1 MTTPNRDRATDRL
14 SNPDSPSAEPF
25 CARSAPAPI
34 AVPRESVALRAAK
47 TPSRRGWRTRRPER
61 FPSRLRFRPQIGLLE
76 QRALLSAL
84 PTLTALRASTA
95 SAPLGQ
101 SVTFTATVSD
111 LSPGGATPDGGTVTF
126 SDQNGAIGSETL
138 VDGVAEFTTSSLAAG
153 TNTVTASYGGTA
165 NFAPSI
171 TGTIVTAA
179 GNGTAGYTGNKGPAT
194 AAELDNP
201 GGMAVDSA
209 GDLFIADLN
218 NNVIREVVKAT
229 GDIITVAGNGKA
241 GYSGD
246 NGPATAA
253 ELDGPRGV
261 AVDSAGD
268 VFFADCLNNRVR
280 EVVKATG
287 DIITVAGDGKAGYSG
302 DNGPAT
308 AAVLNAPN
316 TVAVDSAGDLFIA
329 DANNHAVR
337 EVVKATGDII
347 TVAGNGK
354 AGYSGDNGPAT
365 AAELN
370 DAYGVAV
377 DAVGD
382 LFFADDGNNRVR
394 EVVKATGDIITVA
407 GNGTAGYSGDNG
419 PATDAE
425 LDGPFRVAVDSAGD
439 VFVADPANNVV
450 REITPAVTV
459 TVSPATTSTA
469 ATSTSATFSPD
480 GQTVPLSATV
490 SSGAGTVDEGTETFT
505 ILSGTTAIGA
515 AVTVNVDNGTAS
527 ASYVLPAGTSAGT
540 YTIQAVYNGTADFV
554 GSTDTSQSLTVSPA
568 ATSTAAAS
576 TSAPLSTASQTVPLS
591 ASVTSSAGTVD
602 EGTETFTILSGT
614 TAIGA
619 AVTVNVD
626 NGTASASYDLPAGT
640 PAGTYTIE
648 AVYNGTADFVGS
660 TDTSHSLTVSSAAT
674 SAPTSTAAAST
685 SATFSPASQIIPLS
699 ATVTSAAGTVD
710 EGTETFTIL
719 SGTTAI
725 GTAVTVNVD
734 NGTASASY
742 VLPAATPLGTYT
754 IQAVYNGTADFAGST
769 DTSHSLTVNP
779 GAAFQVVF
787 GQQPTDAVAGV
798 AISPAVTVEVED
810 QYDNVVTT
818 DTSTVTLTLSSGAF
832 EGGSTTLTA
841 VASSGV
847 ATFSDL
853 KIDLAGTY
861 TLAATDGTL
870 AASGASNSFTI
881 TAAANKVVFGHQPTD
896 ATAGVALSPDVTVKV
911 EDQYDNVVTTDSST
925 VILNLSSATFENG
938 SSTATA
944 AASNGVATFRG
955 LKIDLAGT
963 YTLAATD
970 GTLTASGTSNSF
982 TISAA
987 AASKLVIQTQ
997 PSASATAGVAF
1008 ATQPVIYEEDRFGNL
1023 ETGDNSTLVT
1033 ASLSSGAGLL
1043 QGTTSITLQGG
1054 EAAFSNLA
1062 DDTAS
1067 TIALRFF
1074 GGGLTAGPSTK
1085 VVVSPAAA
1093 YKLVIHTP
1101 PSATATAGQRFST
1114 QPVIYEEDRFG
1125 NLETGDNRSVVTVSL
1140 NSGSGPLQGTT
1151 TATVAKG
1158 VATFTNLADSI
1169 AETITLRFTS
1179 GSLNAAITSPITITP
1194 SASLQAPTIT
1204 GYTVVKTQ
1212 EYNSKGKPKG
1222 KPVFS
1227 GFSLQYSA
1235 PMNPAT
1241 AGLTSNYQ
1249 VVSLSTKRV
1258 KGKTVS
1264 VATPVNITARY
1275 NQSNNTVTLTI
1286 SGSKNPFSKGGGQIT
1301 ILASSP
1307 TTGVSSQT
1315 GVLLNPKYTLLSIK
1329 PNASGITLG

>member
-1 MTTPNRDRATDRL
+1 MRKSRNHAPWRAFAMTTPNRDQVTDRL

-34 AVPRESVALRAAK
+34 AVRRESVALRAAK

-209 GDLFIADLN
+209 GDLFIANLN

-407 GNGTAGYSGDNG
+407 GNGKAGYSGDNG
-419 PATDAE
+419 PATAAE
-425 LDGPFRVAVDSAGD
+425 LNDAYGVAVDAAGD

-450 REITPAVTV
+450 REITPAVTL

-490 SSGAGTVDEGTETFT
+490 SSG
-505 ILSGTTAIGA
+505 
-515 AVTVNVDNGTAS
+515 
-527 ASYVLPAGTSAGT
+527 
-540 YTIQAVYNGTADFV
+540 
-554 GSTDTSQSLTVSPA
+554 
-568 ATSTAAAS
+568 
-576 TSAPLSTASQTVPLS
+576 
-591 ASVTSSAGTVD
+591 AGTVD

-685 SATFSPASQIIPLS
+685 SATFSPASQIISLS

-810 QYDNVVTT
+810 KYDNVVTT
-818 DTSTVTLTLSSGAF
+818 DTSTVTLTLSSGTF

-841 VASSGV
+841 VASSGI
-847 ATFSDL
+847 ATFSGL

-861 TLAATDGTL
+861 TLSATDGTL

-881 TAAANKVVFGHQPTD
+881 SPAAPNKVVFGQQPTD
-896 ATAGVALSPDVTVKV
+896 ATASAAISPDVTVKV
-911 EDQYDNVVTTDSST
+911 EDKYNNVVTTASST
-925 VILNLSSATFENG
+925 VILNLSSVTFENG
-938 SSTATA
+938 SSTATD
-944 AASNGVATFRG
+944 AASNGVATFSG

-963 YTLAATD
+963 YTLSATD
-970 GTLTASGTSNSF
+970 GTLTASGASNSF
-982 TISAA
+982 TISPAA
-987 AASKLVIQTQ
+987 VGKLVIQTQ
-997 PSASATAGVAF
+997 PSASATAGVAFSTQPVIYEEDHFGNLETGDNSTVVTVSPTGGSGPVQGTTSITLNGGVAAFSNLADDMASTLALEFSGGGLTTGPSSNVVVSPAGAYKLVIQTPPSATAKAGQRF

-1023 ETGDNSTLVT
+1023 ETGDNL
-1033 ASLSSGAGLL
+1033 
-1043 QGTTSITLQGG
+1043 
-1054 EAAFSNLA
+1054 
-1062 DDTAS
+1062 
-1067 TIALRFF
+1067 
-1074 GGGLTAGPSTK
+1074 
-1085 VVVSPAAA
+1085 
-1093 YKLVIHTP
+1093 
-1101 PSATATAGQRFST
+1101 
-1114 QPVIYEEDRFG
+1114 
-1125 NLETGDNRSVVTVSL
+1125 SVVTVAL

-1151 TATVAKG
+1151 TATVANG
-1158 VATFTNLADSI
+1158 VAAFTNLADSI

-1179 GSLNAAITSPITITP
+1179 GSLNAAVTSPISITP
-1194 SASLQAPTIT
+1194 PVSLQAPTIT
-1204 GYTVVKTQ
+1204 GWTVVKTHKL
-1212 EYNSKGKPKG
+1212 NRKGKPQG

-1227 GFSLQYSA
+1227 GFSFQYSA
-1235 PMNPAT
+1235 PMNSAT
-1241 AGLTSNYQ
+1241 AGLSTNYQ

-1258 KGKTVS
+1258 KGKTESVS
-1264 VATPVNITARY
+1264 TRVNITATY

-1286 SGSKNPFSKGGGQIT
+1286 RGNKNPFSKGGGQIT
-1301 ILASSP
+1301 ILALNQA
-1307 TTGVSSQT
+1307 TGVSSEQ
-1315 GVLLNPKYTLLSIK
+1315 GALLNPKYTLFKIE
-1329 PNASGITLG
+1329 PDASGIALG

>member
-1 MTTPNRDRATDRL
+1 MRKSRNHAPWRAFAMTTPNRDQVTDRL

-34 AVPRESVALRAAK
+34 AVRRESVALRAAK

-209 GDLFIADLN
+209 GDLFIANLN

-527 ASYVLPAGTSAGT
+527 ASY
-540 YTIQAVYNGTADFV
+540 
-554 GSTDTSQSLTVSPA
+554 
-568 ATSTAAAS
+568 
-576 TSAPLSTASQTVPLS
+576 
-591 ASVTSSAGTVD
+591 
-602 EGTETFTILSGT
+602 
-614 TAIGA
+614 
-619 AVTVNVD
+619 
-626 NGTASASYDLPAGT
+626 DLPAGT

-685 SATFSPASQIIPLS
+685 SATFSPASQIIPL
-699 ATVTSAAGTVD
+699 
-710 EGTETFTIL
+710 
-719 SGTTAI
+719 
-725 GTAVTVNVD
+725 
-734 NGTASASY
+734 
-742 VLPAATPLGTYT
+742 
-754 IQAVYNGTADFAGST
+754 
-769 DTSHSLTVNP
+769 
-779 GAAFQVVF
+779 
-787 GQQPTDAVAGV
+787 
-798 AISPAVTVEVED
+798 
-810 QYDNVVTT
+810 
-818 DTSTVTLTLSSGAF
+818 
-832 EGGSTTLTA
+832 
-841 VASSGV
+841 
-847 ATFSDL
+847 
-853 KIDLAGTY
+853 K
-861 TLAATDGTL
+861 
-870 AASGASNSFTI
+870 
-881 TAAANKVVFGHQPTD
+881 
-896 ATAGVALSPDVTVKV
+896 
-911 EDQYDNVVTTDSST
+911 
-925 VILNLSSATFENG
+925 
-938 SSTATA
+938 
-944 AASNGVATFRG
+944 
-955 LKIDLAGT
+955 
-963 YTLAATD
+963 
-970 GTLTASGTSNSF
+970 
-982 TISAA
+982 
-987 AASKLVIQTQ
+987 
-997 PSASATAGVAF
+997 
-1008 ATQPVIYEEDRFGNL
+1008 
-1023 ETGDNSTLVT
+1023 
-1033 ASLSSGAGLL
+1033 
-1043 QGTTSITLQGG
+1043 
-1054 EAAFSNLA
+1054 
-1062 DDTAS
+1062 
-1067 TIALRFF
+1067 
-1074 GGGLTAGPSTK
+1074 
-1085 VVVSPAAA
+1085 
-1093 YKLVIHTP
+1093 
-1101 PSATATAGQRFST
+1101 
-1114 QPVIYEEDRFG
+1114 
-1125 NLETGDNRSVVTVSL
+1125 
-1140 NSGSGPLQGTT
+1140 
-1151 TATVAKG
+1151 
-1158 VATFTNLADSI
+1158 
-1169 AETITLRFTS
+1169 
-1179 GSLNAAITSPITITP
+1179 
-1194 SASLQAPTIT
+1194 
-1204 GYTVVKTQ
+1204 
-1212 EYNSKGKPKG
+1212 
-1222 KPVFS
+1222 
-1227 GFSLQYSA
+1227 
-1235 PMNPAT
+1235 
-1241 AGLTSNYQ
+1241 
-1249 VVSLSTKRV
+1249 
-1258 KGKTVS
+1258 
-1264 VATPVNITARY
+1264 
-1275 NQSNNTVTLTI
+1275 
-1286 SGSKNPFSKGGGQIT
+1286 
-1301 ILASSP
+1301 
-1307 TTGVSSQT
+1307 
-1315 GVLLNPKYTLLSIK
+1315 
-1329 PNASGITLG
+1329 

>member
-1 MTTPNRDRATDRL
+1 MRKSRNHAPWRAFAMTTPNRDRATDRL

-47 TPSRRGWRTRRPER
+47 TPSRRGWQTRRPER

-201 GGMAVDSA
+201 GGMAVDSAGDLFIADLNNNVIREVVKATGDIITVAGNGKAGYSGDNGPATAAELNDPRDVAVDSA

-407 GNGTAGYSGDNG
+407 GNGTTGYSGDNG

-450 REITPAVTV
+450 
-459 TVSPATTSTA
+459 
-469 ATSTSATFSPD
+469 
-480 GQTVPLSATV
+480 
-490 SSGAGTVDEGTETFT
+490 
-505 ILSGTTAIGA
+505 
-515 AVTVNVDNGTAS
+515 
-527 ASYVLPAGTSAGT
+527 
-540 YTIQAVYNGTADFV
+540 
-554 GSTDTSQSLTVSPA
+554 
-568 ATSTAAAS
+568 
-576 TSAPLSTASQTVPLS
+576 
-591 ASVTSSAGTVD
+591 
-602 EGTETFTILSGT
+602 
-614 TAIGA
+614 
-619 AVTVNVD
+619 
-626 NGTASASYDLPAGT
+626 
-640 PAGTYTIE
+640 
-648 AVYNGTADFVGS
+648 
-660 TDTSHSLTVSSAAT
+660 
-674 SAPTSTAAAST
+674 
-685 SATFSPASQIIPLS
+685 
-699 ATVTSAAGTVD
+699 
-710 EGTETFTIL
+710 
-719 SGTTAI
+719 
-725 GTAVTVNVD
+725 
-734 NGTASASY
+734 
-742 VLPAATPLGTYT
+742 
-754 IQAVYNGTADFAGST
+754 
-769 DTSHSLTVNP
+769 
-779 GAAFQVVF
+779 
-787 GQQPTDAVAGV
+787 
-798 AISPAVTVEVED
+798 
-810 QYDNVVTT
+810 
-818 DTSTVTLTLSSGAF
+818 
-832 EGGSTTLTA
+832 
-841 VASSGV
+841 
-847 ATFSDL
+847 
-853 KIDLAGTY
+853 
-861 TLAATDGTL
+861 
-870 AASGASNSFTI
+870 
-881 TAAANKVVFGHQPTD
+881 
-896 ATAGVALSPDVTVKV
+896 
-911 EDQYDNVVTTDSST
+911 
-925 VILNLSSATFENG
+925 
-938 SSTATA
+938 
-944 AASNGVATFRG
+944 
-955 LKIDLAGT
+955 
-963 YTLAATD
+963 
-970 GTLTASGTSNSF
+970 
-982 TISAA
+982 
-987 AASKLVIQTQ
+987 
-997 PSASATAGVAF
+997 
-1008 ATQPVIYEEDRFGNL
+1008 
-1023 ETGDNSTLVT
+1023 
-1033 ASLSSGAGLL
+1033 
-1043 QGTTSITLQGG
+1043 
-1054 EAAFSNLA
+1054 
-1062 DDTAS
+1062 
-1067 TIALRFF
+1067 
-1074 GGGLTAGPSTK
+1074 
-1085 VVVSPAAA
+1085 
-1093 YKLVIHTP
+1093 
-1101 PSATATAGQRFST
+1101 
-1114 QPVIYEEDRFG
+1114 
-1125 NLETGDNRSVVTVSL
+1125 
-1140 NSGSGPLQGTT
+1140 
-1151 TATVAKG
+1151 
-1158 VATFTNLADSI
+1158 
-1169 AETITLRFTS
+1169 
-1179 GSLNAAITSPITITP
+1179 
-1194 SASLQAPTIT
+1194 
-1204 GYTVVKTQ
+1204 
-1212 EYNSKGKPKG
+1212 
-1222 KPVFS
+1222 
-1227 GFSLQYSA
+1227 
-1235 PMNPAT
+1235 
-1241 AGLTSNYQ
+1241 
-1249 VVSLSTKRV
+1249 
-1258 KGKTVS
+1258 
-1264 VATPVNITARY
+1264 
-1275 NQSNNTVTLTI
+1275 
-1286 SGSKNPFSKGGGQIT
+1286 
-1301 ILASSP
+1301 
-1307 TTGVSSQT
+1307 
-1315 GVLLNPKYTLLSIK
+1315 
-1329 PNASGITLG
+1329 